1 MNKTIIS
8 ALVICLW
15 TAAAMAQP
23 LSGVYTIGGASAD
36 FDSIG
41 HAVDSL
47 ITRGVSGPVTFNLR
61 NGTYTEQ
68 VVIPQIAGA
77 SASNTITFQSESGN
91 AEDVTWQFAPTF
103 TQNYLALL
111 DGTDHVRFRHLSF
124 NSGLPP
130 LQYSRIIVLQ
140 NAANDVQVR
149 GNIFRGHRGSAAGLI
164 VTGTTNAFSRL
175 VISDNEFYQFYFAI
189 HLTNANTVG
198 AAITGNRIDDANGD
212 TGIIVSGCDSLLVAD
227 NMVNARD
234 QGIRSDNCP
243 NRLIRNNRVTARNY
257 GLFIV
262 GGGGA
267 AGPAAG
273 LVANN
278 FVIAGT
284 GNTAAGIILNGNIS
298 GLKVFHNTVYCTEPV
313 LAGGAALLLFQPATT
328 QGPYRIINNLF
339 IHAGA
344 GLALRAL
351 STGANFEIDH
361 NNYHSNGANLANW
374 VGTLCTDLAALQT
387 ASGQNQNSASKE
399 VAFENPNN
407 DLHLSSCSI
416 GEDDLKGVGLPDV
429 ALLHSNGGNDSLTV
443 YLNARWSLPTGVKDR
458 RRASTPIGN
467 FVLYQNYPNPFNPS
481 TVISFQLPVNSHVT
495 LKVFEVNGREVAT
508 LVEGE
513 MSAGSHAV

>member
-1 MNKTIIS
+1 
-8 ALVICLW
+8 
-15 TAAAMAQP
+15 
-23 LSGVYTIGGASAD
+23 
-36 FDSIG
+36 
-41 HAVDSL
+41 
-47 ITRGVSGPVTFNLR
+47 
-61 NGTYTEQ
+61 
-68 VVIPQIAGA
+68 
-77 SASNTITFQSESGN
+77 
-91 AEDVTWQFAPTF
+91 
-103 TQNYLALL
+103 
-111 DGTDHVRFRHLSF
+111 
-124 NSGLPP
+124 
-130 LQYSRIIVLQ
+130 
-140 NAANDVQVR
+140 
-149 GNIFRGHRGSAAGLI
+149 
-164 VTGTTNAFSRL
+164 
-175 VISDNEFYQFYFAI
+175 
-189 HLTNANTVG
+189 
-198 AAITGNRIDDANGD
+198 
-212 TGIIVSGCDSLLVAD
+212 
-227 NMVNARD
+227 
-234 QGIRSDNCP
+234 
-243 NRLIRNNRVTARNY
+243 
-257 GLFIV
+257 
-262 GGGGA
+262 
-267 AGPAAG
+267 